1 MQLKKNV
8 IGFLIL
14 GLIGPVLLLLSE
26 FFPWFSSYSL
36 IELFIITSFAEIEN
50 SFLFLFPLICGIVC
64 LIANMLV
71 IYKAEFKIK
80 TVILSLVGLGF
91 QLIFF
96 IDYISQE
103 LGFLSNAGIGVY
115 LGSFGFLLIII
126 NIIQILTR
134 IEKVQEVN

>member
-1 MQLKKNV
+1 MQLNKNMV
-8 IGFLIL
+8 SFLLL
-14 GLIGPVLLLLSE
+14 GLIGPILLIISE
-26 FFPWFSSYSL
+26 FFPWFSGYNL
-36 IELFIITSFAEIEN
+36 VELFIITSFAEIEN
-50 SFLFLFPLICGIVC
+50 SFLFLFPLISGIIC

-71 IYKAEFKIK
+71 IYNVEFRIK

-103 LGFLSNAGIGVY
+103 LGFLTNAGVGIY

-126 NIIQILTR
+126 NTINVLTR
-134 IEKVQEVN
+134 VEKDSGG

>member
-1 MQLKKNV
+1 MQLNKNMV
-8 IGFLIL
+8 SFLLL
-14 GLIGPVLLLLSE
+14 GLIGPILLIISE
-26 FFPWFSSYSL
+26 FFPWFSGYNL
-36 IELFIITSFAEIEN
+36 VELFIITSFAEIEN
-50 SFLFLFPLICGIVC
+50 SFLFLFPLISGIIC

-71 IYKAEFKIK
+71 IYNVEFRIK

-103 LGFLSNAGIGVY
+103 LGFLTNAGVGIY

-126 NIIQILTR
+126 NTINVLTR
-134 IEKVQEVN
+134 VEKESGG

>member
-8 IGFLIL
+8 VCFLLL
-14 GLIGPVLLLLSE
+14 GLIGPVLLILSE
-26 FFPWFSSYSL
+26 FFMWFSSYNL
-36 IELFIITSFAEIEN
+36 VELFIITTFAEIEN
-50 SFLFLFPLICGIVC
+50 SFLFLFPLISGIIC

-71 IYKAEFKIK
+71 IYNTEFRIK

-103 LGFLSNAGIGVY
+103 LGFLSNAGVGVY
-115 LGSFGFLLIII
+115 LGSFGFFLIII
-126 NIIQILTR
+126 NLIYILTR
-134 IEKVQEVN
+134 VEKDSGG